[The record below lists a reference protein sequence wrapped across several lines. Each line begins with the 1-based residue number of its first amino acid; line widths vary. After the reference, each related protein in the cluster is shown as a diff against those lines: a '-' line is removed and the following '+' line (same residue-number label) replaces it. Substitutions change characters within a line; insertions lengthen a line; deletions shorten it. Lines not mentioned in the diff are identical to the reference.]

1 MKNCLLC
8 VSTVTVADSLAKDTI
23 LMGDDRGY
31 VYLLTITSDD
41 FIMKQSKAK
50 KESQFKVLDAE
61 SFDM

>member
-1 MKNCLLC
+1 
-8 VSTVTVADSLAKDTI
+8 
-23 LMGDDRGY
+23 MGDDRGY
-31 VYLLTITSDD
+31 VYLLTITNDD